1 MTTGNDKKREADIA
15 RIVKERYPGR
25 NLYFHTAKSHWY
37 FGPSELSDV
46 EAVDVSLQGIGGPPD
61 VIGVKL
67 YVDGKPVEPI
77 NDDILT
83 PPTLRPLDEA
93 VKTMRILHGLDE
105 MPDWPRM
112 IAKGTRLNNTLHPY

>member
-1 MTTGNDKKREADIA
+1 MSNGNDKKREADIA

-25 NLYFHTAKSHWY
+25 NVYFHTAKSHWH

-46 EAVDVSLQGIGGPPD
+46 FVVDVTLQGIGGPPSD
-61 VIGVKL
+61 VGVKL
-67 YVDGKPVEPI
+67 WVDGVSDSI
-77 NDDILT
+77 SDSLLT
-83 PPTLRPLDEA
+83 PPTLLPLDEA
-93 VKTMRILHGLDE
+93 VKSMRMIHGLDE